1 MYRLV
6 PVICC
11 LMLVTLVA
19 GFDFTRHSVPLDE
32 IKSGGPGKDDIPAI
46 DSPRFVPASRADFLK
61 DDDRVLAVELDGEAR
76 AYPAGI
82 LNWHEAVND
91 TIAKRP
97 ILVTW

>member
-1 MYRLV
+1 MNRTWLALFFCLV
-6 PVICC
+6 
-11 LMLVTLVA
+11 LLVF
-19 GFDFTRHSVPLDE
+19 GFDFSRHSVPVDE

-46 DSPRFVPASRADFLK
+46 ISPKFVPAARADFLK
-61 DDDRVLAVELDGEAR
+61 DGDRVLGVELNGEAR
-76 AYPAGI
+76 AYPARI